1 MLRMSWTVIG
11 WAYDISKYIELINS
25 VSHFADTKHQLKEAT
40 AVIGILKNDLKGMAT
55 MTYNN

>member
-11 WAYDISKYIELINS
+11 LAYDIAKYVELINT

-40 AVIGILKNDLKGMAT
+40 AVIGILKNDLKGMAA
-55 MTYNN
+55 MT